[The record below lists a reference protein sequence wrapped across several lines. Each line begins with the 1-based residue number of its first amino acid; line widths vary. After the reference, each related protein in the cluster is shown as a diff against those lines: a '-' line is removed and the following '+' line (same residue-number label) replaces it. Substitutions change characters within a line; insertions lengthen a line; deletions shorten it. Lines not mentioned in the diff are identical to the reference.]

1 MGYSYSAP
9 QWLLVFFLY
18 CVLGWCFE
26 TTVVSVKQRH
36 FVNRGFLRGPMLPIY
51 GFGAVLLLHVSLP
64 LYDRPAALFFASMAA
79 ATVFEY
85 IVGVVMEK
93 LFKVKYWDYS
103 EHRFQFRG
111 YICLQSSLCWGFLGL
126 ILARFIHRPV
136 EWVIAA
142 LPFRAL
148 LAVDVLWSAAFL
160 ADVIVSV
167 RAALDLARVLE
178 ELDRLREQGAELR
191 QELSETALT
200 RLTNLS
206 YRVEEA
212 AGELA
217 ERTRDAREEA
227 QARTAAAAMRA
238 ADLRAA
244 RREITMIF
252 QQFNLLMQR
261 TCLRNIMFP
270 MELAKVPKDKAE
282 ARARELLELVGLPD
296 KADAYPAQLS
306 GGQKQRIAIARA
318 LATDPKVL
326 LCDEAT
332 SALDPNTTH
341 AILQLIQK
349 INRELGITVV
359 IITHQMS
366 VVEEV
371 CNRVAILD
379 NGTVVEEGE
388 VQAIFSHP
396 TSKAARRLVYPA
408 GAPQAEVLPG
418 HKLVRV
424 AFGGTQTTDKPLVA
438 SLAIEC
444 GALVSIMAAD
454 TRIVNGQ
461 TLGSMLLALPDD
473 DKAAAA
479 LEYIRNYP
487 GITFEEVNG

>member
-26 TTVVSVKQRH
+26 STVVSVKQRH

-178 ELDRLREQGAELR
+178 ELDRLREQGD
-191 QELSETALT
+191 SKINYT
-200 RLTNLS
+200 
-206 YRVEEA
+206 
-212 AGELA
+212 G
-217 ERTRDAREEA
+217 
-227 QARTAAAAMRA
+227 
-238 ADLRAA
+238 
-244 RREITMIF
+244 
-252 QQFNLLMQR
+252 
-261 TCLRNIMFP
+261 
-270 MELAKVPKDKAE
+270 
-282 ARARELLELVGLPD
+282 
-296 KADAYPAQLS
+296 
-306 GGQKQRIAIARA
+306 IAI
-318 LATDPKVL
+318 KGL
-326 LCDEAT
+326 LF
-332 SALDPNTTH
+332 H
-341 AILQLIQK
+341 
-349 INRELGITVV
+349 
-359 IITHQMS
+359 
-366 VVEEV
+366 
-371 CNRVAILD
+371 
-379 NGTVVEEGE
+379 
-388 VQAIFSHP
+388 
-396 TSKAARRLVYPA
+396 
-408 GAPQAEVLPG
+408 
-418 HKLVRV
+418 
-424 AFGGTQTTDKPLVA
+424 
-438 SLAIEC
+438 
-444 GALVSIMAAD
+444 
-454 TRIVNGQ
+454 
-461 TLGSMLLALPDD
+461 
-473 DKAAAA
+473 
-479 LEYIRNYP
+479 
-487 GITFEEVNG
+487 

>member
-148 LAVDVLWSAAFL
+148 LAVDVLWLAAFL

-227 QARTAAAAMRA
+227 ASRRAAAARHA
-238 ADLRAA
+238 ADVREDIQNRLDELQRRFDERAS
-244 RREITMIF
+244 R
-252 QQFNLLMQR
+252 LSR
-261 TCLRNIMFP
+261 TDR
-270 MELAKVPKDKAE
+270 K
-282 ARARELLELVGLPD
+282 
-296 KADAYPAQLS
+296 
-306 GGQKQRIAIARA
+306 
-318 LATDPKVL
+318 
-326 LCDEAT
+326 
-332 SALDPNTTH
+332 
-341 AILQLIQK
+341 
-349 INRELGITVV
+349 
-359 IITHQMS
+359 S
-366 VVEEV
+366 VV
-371 CNRVAILD
+371 
-379 NGTVVEEGE
+379 
-388 VQAIFSHP
+388 
-396 TSKAARRLVYPA
+396 
-408 GAPQAEVLPG
+408 
-418 HKLVRV
+418 
-424 AFGGTQTTDKPLVA
+424 
-438 SLAIEC
+438 
-444 GALVSIMAAD
+444 
-454 TRIVNGQ
+454 
-461 TLGSMLLALPDD
+461 
-473 DKAAAA
+473 
-479 LEYIRNYP
+479 
-487 GITFEEVNG
+487 